1 MPHLR
6 IDYSADLEPH
16 IHMSALCKALAT
28 TMASM
33 EGADG
38 KDVFPKAG
46 TRVLA
51 YPAAH
56 SAGHP
61 FIYLN
66 LRITPGRSADTL
78 AMAGDALIDTVSR
91 HFSLIEAAPPFGLTL
106 HIDEGMPVYEGKFRK
121 A

>member
-6 IDYSADLEPH
+6 IDYSADLEAH
-16 IHMSALCKALAT
+16 ARMDTLCKQLAT
-28 TMASM
+28 TMASL
-33 EGADG
+33 EGPDG

-46 TRVLA
+46 TRILA

-56 SAGHP
+56 AAGHP

-78 AMAGDALIDTVSR
+78 AVAGDALIDTVSR
-91 HFSLIEAAPPFGLTL
+91 HFSSIACPIAFGLTL
-106 HIDEGMPVYEGKFRK
+106 HIDEGVPVYEGRYRN
-121 A
+121 